1 MNGAAFS
8 WKTQLSSIIATSTAE
23 AELMS
28 LGVAV
33 QEVLWAR
40 QLAQELGFAQ
50 TMPTVLYE
58 DNEACIKMAHR
69 ELNRSRSKHI
79 HIKYSF
85 IHHHYANST
94 FDPQPI
100 ASQDQVADVAPRCAR
115 YPSLAGALALFVVRS
130 EASRAV
136 ALCLL
141 RRDRGSYD
149 HQAEPD

>member
-1 MNGAAFS
+1 MC
-8 WKTQLSSIIATSTAE
+8 IRDR
-23 AELMS
+23 
-28 LGVAV
+28 
-33 QEVLWAR
+33 LWAR

-85 IHHHYANST
+85 IHHHYANGT

-100 ASQDQVADVAPRCAR
+100 ASQDQVADVGTALRPLPQFSRCAR
-115 YPSLAGALALFVVRS
+115 AL
-130 EASRAV
+130 
-136 ALCLL
+136 
-141 RRDRGSYD
+141 RGEKWSGGD
-149 HQAEPD
+149 